1 MSPSSTG
8 VPRTD
13 VINVS
18 SQNGKAVNSF
28 PGGQRSLC
36 YLRVTGGKLRR
47 LAQCKGWGSSSD
59 PNAWYKVL
67 GVFRGLG
74 FGGKRYSILS
84 KHILHT

>member
-1 MSPSSTG
+1 VLPPSDRREATETS
-8 VPRTD
+8 
-13 VINVS
+13 
-18 SQNGKAVNSF
+18 AVQ
-28 PGGQRSLC
+28 GMG
-36 YLRVTGGKLRR
+36 
-47 LAQCKGWGSSSD
+47 SSD